1 MYAIIKKIKHQEVNS
16 VANGDSC
23 GSNGRLWRYFVMGH
37 GVLLAA
43 APDFLRS

>member
-23 GSNGRLWRYFVMGH
+23 GSNGRLWRYSVKVH
-37 GVLLAA
+37 RVLLVAA
-43 APDFLRS
+43 LGFLRS